1 MLTNSHF
8 RFSTSNTPIMLTEYF
23 SVIKLATKWGFEK
36 ERNRTIDL
44 LTPYFINPSKM
55 ISIGQEYM
63 VPQWPLEGYKRI
75 IKESYPTLEAATTLG
90 PKSFYYLMSL
100 RDEYLQK
107 LSLSS
112 SSSKN
117 KKYRSSSDSQLELDT
132 KINTLIEQGHL
143 EGALPPESPSL
154 ARPRVPTDS
163 ESGPLSEGNGKR
175 VTNSRPP

>member
-1 MLTNSHF
+1 MNFECL
-8 RFSTSNTPIMLTEYF
+8 P
-23 SVIKLATKWGFEK
+23 VVKLATKWGFEK
-36 ERNRTIDL
+36 ERNMVIDL
-44 LTPYFINPSKM
+44 LTPLFLHPSKM
-55 ISIGQEYM
+55 ISFGQEYM

-75 IKESYPTLEAATTLG
+75 IKESYPTLEVATTLG

-112 SSSKN
+112 SASKN
-117 KKYRSSSDSQLELDT
+117 KKPKSPSDSHLDLDAR
-132 KINTLIEQGHL
+132 INTLIEQGHL

-154 ARPRVPTDS
+154 ARPRVPTHSDS
-163 ESGPLSEGNGKR
+163 GSLSEGDGKR